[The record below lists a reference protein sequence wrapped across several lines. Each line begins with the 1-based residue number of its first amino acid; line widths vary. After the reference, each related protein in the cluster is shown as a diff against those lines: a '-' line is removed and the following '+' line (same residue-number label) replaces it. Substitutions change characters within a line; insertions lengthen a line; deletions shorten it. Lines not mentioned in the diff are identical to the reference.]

1 MATRVLGSLALL
13 AAGSVHLQQ
22 YLWLYSTI
30 PTIGR
35 LFLLHFAGSTLLGVG
50 LLVPFERLLPRR
62 GRIVADGLAAAA
74 MLLAGVSLVLLAVA
88 ERRPLFGFMEPGFDP
103 AAIQAARASE
113 WATLAL
119 VGASLITRHLPFSSP
134 RARRIREVIT

>member
-1 MATRVLGSLALL
+1 
-13 AAGSVHLQQ
+13 
-22 YLWLYSTI
+22 
-30 PTIGR
+30 
-35 LFLLHFAGSTLLGVG
+35 
-50 LLVPFERLLPRR
+50 
-62 GRIVADGLAAAA
+62 